1 MKVGETKPCEEE
13 TGARLTQPA
22 VLRERGMRKL
32 CSERSAALRPHWSD
46 SGGRGALQ
54 VMLGSGGLH
63 GGRGFAWQQ
72 GRGPQDVRTAAE
84 LSRVHAR
91 QTHHAGGAWGR
102 PARPQQTSRPWP
114 LERARARRRR
124 PVWLPGPR
132 CVCGEGRRKAVNA
145 QLAR

>member
-46 SGGRGALQ
+46 SGGRRALQ

-63 GGRGFAWQQ
+63 GGRGFAGQQ
-72 GRGPQDVRTAAE
+72 GRGPRDVRTAAE

-102 PARPQQTSRPWP
+102 PARPQQTSRP
-114 LERARARRRR
+114 
-124 PVWLPGPR
+124 
-132 CVCGEGRRKAVNA
+132 
-145 QLAR
+145 